1 MLKLT
6 DEQKKMVDGRY
17 GAGTQKAISMLMQYG
32 NAFDAERLIKVD
44 SVHSFSSIPLEF
56 LSAMLDGVEQ
66 VRSFSTL
73 HALKGHTTRW
83 ARAMGIRS
91 DAIEDEMIIHNQQV
105 DLCQKAGFYS
115 TFTCAPYLSG
125 NILRRGMVFSWPGSS
140 GIIIG
145 NSLFGATCN
154 RDAVPAAL
162 CSAITGLT
170 PEMFLHK
177 RENRFAEMVVELEGI
192 EVEKLSTADLG
203 ALGYY
208 IGGIAGTR
216 NVAITGIPPESTFE
230 RMKYL
235 LSPLPVSGAVSLCH
249 IIGVSPD
256 APTLNAVIGD
266 KKPEIITV
274 NKRHIEETYHKL
286 STAATDDI
294 NIISIGC
301 PHCTIAE
308 IKDIAQLIN
317 GKKVKDG
324 VRLWIITAEAV
335 YVIAKRMGF
344 IDIIE
349 EAGGLVVTDVCISGF
364 PFECMEQEAV
374 NGATNSARAAH
385 YQSRPSPHGGPGT
398 TIKYGSTQECINA
411 AIKGKWGG

>member
-1 MLKLT
+1 MLTMT
-6 DEQKKMVDGRY
+6 DEQKKMFDGRY
-17 GAGTQKAISMLMQYG
+17 GTGTQKAISMLLNYG
-32 NAFDAERLIKVD
+32 NAFDAERFIKVD

-56 LSAMLDGVEQ
+56 LSAMLDGVDR

-73 HALKGHTTRW
+73 HALPAQCTRW
-83 ARAMGIRS
+83 SRTMGIRS
-91 DAIEDEMIIHNQQV
+91 NEIEKEMVVHNQQIE
-105 DLCQKAGFYS
+105 LCRKAGFYF

-125 NILRRGMVFSWPGSS
+125 NILRKGMVFSWPGSS

-162 CSAITGLT
+162 CSAVTGLT
-170 PEMFLHK
+170 PEMFIHK
-177 RENRFAEMVVELEGI
+177 RDNRFAELVVELEGI
-192 EVEKLSTADLG
+192 DVETLSGADFG
-203 ALGYY
+203 AIGYY

-216 NVAITGIPPESTFE
+216 NVAITGMAAVSTFE
-230 RMKYL
+230 NMKYL

-256 APTLNAVIGD
+256 APTLNAIIGD
-266 KKPEIITV
+266 KKPETIKV
-274 NKRHIEETYHKL
+274 NRGHIEETYHKL
-286 STAATDDI
+286 NSATTDDI
-294 NIISIGC
+294 SVVSIGC
-301 PHCTIAE
+301 PHCTISE
-308 IKDIAQLIN
+308 IREIARLIH

-324 VRLWIITAEAV
+324 VRLWVITAESV

-344 IDIIE
+344 TDIIE
-349 EAGGLVVTDVCISGF
+349 DAGGLVVTDLCISGF
-364 PFECMEQEAV
+364 PFEHMEQKMV

-385 YQSRPSPHGGPGT
+385 YQSRPSPTGGPG
-398 TIKYGSTQECINA
+398 IKLKYGSTQDCINA

>member
-6 DEQKKMVDGRY
+6 DEQKKMFDGHY
-17 GAGTQKAISMLMQYG
+17 GAGTQKAISMLMKYG

-56 LSAMLDGVEQ
+56 LSSMLDGVEE

-73 HALKGHTTRW
+73 HAIKGQCTRW
-83 ARAMGIRS
+83 ARAMGIRN
-91 DAIEDEMIIHNQQV
+91 DEIENEKPVHTQQV
-105 DLCQKAGFYS
+105 ELCRKAGFYS

-125 NILRRGMVFSWPGSS
+125 NILRKGMVFSWPGSS

-145 NSLFGATCN
+145 NSLFGASCN

-177 RENRFAEMVVELEGI
+177 QENRYAEMIIELEGLD
-192 EVEKLSTADLG
+192 VEKFSVADFG

-216 NVAITGIPPESTFE
+216 NVAITGIPPKSTFE
-230 RMKYL
+230 NMKYL
-235 LSPLPVSGAVSLCH
+235 ISPLPVSGAVSLCH

-256 APTLNAVIGD
+256 APTLNSVIGD
-266 KKPEIITV
+266 KKPEIVKV
-274 NKRHIEETYHKL
+274 NRGHIEETYQKL
-286 STAATDDI
+286 NTATTNDI
-294 NIISIGC
+294 DVVSIGC
-301 PHCTIAE
+301 PHCTISE
-308 IKDIAQLIN
+308 IKEVARLIS

-324 VRLWIITAEAV
+324 VRLWIITAESV
-335 YVIAKRMGF
+335 YLLAKQMGF
-344 IDIIE
+344 VDIIE
-349 EAGGLVVTDVCISGF
+349 NAGGLVVTDVCISGF
-364 PFECMEQEAV
+364 PFEFMEQKVV
-374 NGATNSARAAH
+374 NGATNSARSAH
-385 YQSRPSPHGGPGT
+385 YQSRPSPTGGPG
-398 TIKYGSTQECINA
+398 IKLRYGSTQDCINA